1 MRQVP
6 FAFAEGSASPPA
18 EQTPL
23 PVAKVAPTD
32 ARYVDAWREWLGKL
46 ATDAEAAL
54 AAALAYEELDA
65 AGRDTWIDALQQDA
79 CSIAVPR
86 IALYA
91 PLLAVEVDAARRGRI
106 AAAMGDD
113 VEVASPR
120 APATAL
126 SGYGPGGLRVAAIIT
141 PLYLDFVQV
150 LACGYRIRGGFEWV
164 RHDPIVARD
173 QAPRQG
179 AELGGAV
186 VESAPLKALVDD
198 LAHAV
203 LAHTR
208 SHREVPE
215 ALRVLADLFGPCES
229 GSTIPPAP

>member
-1 MRQVP
+1 MP
-6 FAFAEGSASPPA
+6 FAFAEGGASPPA

-23 PVAKVAPTD
+23 PLSEESKSD
-32 ARYVDAWREWLGKL
+32 SRYLDAWREWLCKL

-54 AAALAYEELDA
+54 SAAMAYKELDA
-65 AGRDTWIDALQQDA
+65 TGRDTWIAALDQDA
-79 CSIAVPR
+79 SSIPVPR

-91 PLLAVEVDAARRGRI
+91 PLLAVEADEVRRSRI
-106 AAAMGDD
+106 AEAMGGD
-113 VEVASPR
+113 ASEATPR
-120 APATAL
+120 AQATAL
-126 SGYGPGGLRVAAIIT
+126 SGSGPGGVRVAAIIT

-150 LACGYRIRGGFEWV
+150 LACGYRTRGGFEWV

-173 QAPRQG
+173 EAPRQG

-186 VESAPLKALVDD
+186 LESTPLKALVDD

-208 SHREVPE
+208 AGREVPE
-215 ALRVLADLFGPCES
+215 ALRTLADLFGPGDG

>member
-6 FAFAEGSASPPA
+6 FAFAEGSASPPV

-23 PVAKVAPTD
+23 PIAKVAEADT
-32 ARYVDAWREWLGKL
+32 RFVDAWREWLGKL

-54 AAALAYEELDA
+54 AAAMAYKELDA
-65 AGRDTWIDALQQDA
+65 EGRDTWIDALQQDA
-79 CSIAVPR
+79 ESIPVPR

-91 PLLAVEVDAARRGRI
+91 PLLAVEADAARRDRI
-106 AAAMGDD
+106 ASAMGND
-113 VEVASPR
+113 VAAASPR

-126 SGYGPGGLRVAAIIT
+126 SGNGPGEIRVAAIIT

-150 LACGYRIRGGFEWV
+150 LACGYRTHGGFEWV

-173 QAPRQG
+173 QSPRQG
-179 AELGGAV
+179 AQLGGAV
-186 VESAPLKALVDD
+186 LESTPLKALVDD

-215 ALRVLADLFGPCES
+215 ALQVLADLFGPCES

>member
-6 FAFAEGSASPPA
+6 FAFAEGSASLPA

-23 PVAKVAPTD
+23 PVAKIAQADP
-32 ARYVDAWREWLGKL
+32 RFIDAWREWLGKL

-54 AAALAYEELDA
+54 AAAMAYKELDA
-65 AGRDTWIDALQQDA
+65 EGRSTWLDALQQDA
-79 CSIAVPR
+79 ASIPVPR

-91 PLLAVEVDAARRGRI
+91 PLLAVEVDAERRARI

-113 VEVASPR
+113 VQAASPR
-120 APATAL
+120 AQATAL
-126 SGYGPGGLRVAAIIT
+126 SGSGPGELRVAAVIT

-150 LACGYRIRGGFEWV
+150 LACGYRTRSGFEWV
-164 RHDPIVARD
+164 RHDPIVVRD

-179 AELGGAV
+179 SELGGAV
-186 VESAPLKALVDD
+186 LEPAPLKALVDD

-208 SHREVPE
+208 SRREVPE
-215 ALRVLADLFGPCES
+215 ALQVLADLFGPCES